1 VDCSETFINKHK
13 RRVRRPEIKVIR
25 PCLIAMGLSALF
37 SLSAPNVSRS
47 QLPAFDP
54 VGEVG
59 DPHFNL
65 DWSQFR
71 SDSLQLTR
79 LEVYYKIA
87 NTGLTFIPGENGF
100 EAHYKMSVRVF
111 KDKKQVGY
119 EVFKREKVVDQISRT
134 KLYSDF
140 VLNLVEFDL
149 PPGKYRV
156 VATLEDLNADR
167 NDKKEI
173 KIKLTDFAL
182 SKRPKLSGIEFLYSS
197 RLAKTGD
204 KFFRKGDLV
213 VVPLVDRGLQGG
225 DDGGPV
231 LYYFEIYPGAD
242 SNDAIIIETQ
252 IEHESKGLVYHDSI
266 HVNMDG
272 LQSKE
277 LRSVSLQDFVPGTY
291 EIKVSLF
298 TSAKR
303 MKKRKPTFV
312 REDEFSVNWSLLGK
326 VRHDYK
332 TVVAQLEP
340 IATSDEKSALK
351 KAKTT
356 KERVAAWA
364 EFWHGRDPSPG
375 SEENEALL
383 AYYAR
388 IRYADTH
395 FSTPR
400 RAGWKSDRG
409 TVFLKQGRPDEVVD
423 EPVSINVGAY
433 QVWYYYNVNGELLR
447 YLFVDE
453 YGDEDFRLQYPYDG
467 RVR

>member
-1 VDCSETFINKHK
+1 MTNCGNRYEQMSGKT
-13 RRVRRPEIKVIR
+13 RVFGLGFVI
-25 PCLIAMGLSALF
+25 ALL
-37 SLSAPNVSRS
+37 SLSAPQVAQS
-47 QLPAFDP
+47 QLQAFSP
-54 VGEVG
+54 TGQIG

-71 SDSLQLTR
+71 SDSLQQTR
-79 LEVYYKIA
+79 LEVYYKIP
-87 NTGLTFIPGENGF
+87 NTGLTFVPIDKGY
-100 EAHYKMSVRVF
+100 EARYKMSIRVF
-111 KDKKQVGY
+111 KDKRQVGY
-119 EVFKREKVVDQISRT
+119 ESFKREKVVSDLPRT

-140 VLNLVEFDL
+140 VLNLVELDL
-149 PPGKYRV
+149 PPGKYRII
-156 VATLEDLNADR
+156 ATLEDFNADR
-167 NDKKEI
+167 TAKKEI
-173 KIKLTDFAL
+173 KIRLNDFSV
-182 SKRPKLSGIEFLYSS
+182 SKRPKLSGLEFLYSS
-197 RLAKTGD
+197 RQAKEDD

-213 VVPLVDRGLQGG
+213 AVPLVDRGLQGG

-231 LYYFEIYPGAD
+231 LYYFEIYGGQNHQGD
-242 SNDAIIIETQ
+242 VIVETE
-252 IEHESKGLVYHDSI
+252 ILHRNKGLVYHDSI
-266 HVNMDG
+266 YVNMDRPI
-272 LQSKE
+272 SKE
-277 LRSVSLQDFVPGTY
+277 LRSVNLKDFVPGAY
-291 EIKVSLF
+291 EITVSLY
-298 TSAKR
+298 TSKKR
-303 MKKRKPTFV
+303 MKKHKPAFV
-312 REDEFSVNWSLLGK
+312 REDNFSVNWSLMGR

-351 KAKTT
+351 KAKTV
-356 KERVAAWA
+356 KERMAAWA
-364 EFWHGRDPSPG
+364 AFWKGRDPTPG
-375 SEENEALL
+375 SHENEALL

-388 IRYADTH
+388 IRYAEAN

-400 RAGWKSDRG
+400 RSGWKSDRG